1 MYLGKIW
8 EEIVGDFRRRG
19 YDCYTNV
26 IGEEEP
32 LEGERTGDTE
42 FVTVEDASAVASGL
56 PFIIG
61 IELHR

>member
-1 MYLGKIW
+1 MRTVHDIHSKRDCGPVQLS
-8 EEIVGDFRRRG
+8 VGAA
-19 YDCYTNV
+19 Y
-26 IGEEEP
+26 EP
-32 LEGERTGDTE
+32 WSQKSREGERTGDTE